1 MKRILS
7 VLSILLCAVLL
18 ALPAA
23 ADVIWE
29 PPVDP
34 PVEPPVEPETEPDET
49 VPLVMETEETAAAP
63 KAETDAREGGSSVEA
78 TAERISP
85 VVVAL
90 VVSLVVIA
98 LGLLVWLIF
107 RGRTAPKGENIR

>member
-29 PPVDP
+29 P